1 MDRQDLLCFVCDKMI
16 PGAQLQNHVNKC
28 KVIFETQNKVR
39 LIMPDEY
46 SILFKAFK
54 ENMMLDK
61 EELENFNRM
70 LEEKSLK
77 NGESI
82 ATPQQAK
89 EMDKEFTET
98 IKKSSQPVQRSKGER
113 PRLMVCVLCGREF
126 GSTSLPIHMKTCRVK
141 FDQEQENLPKHMRK
155 NADKLIENYN
165 KNMTMLQAGGNYS
178 VDQVNNDAFDQYN
191 KEALAKCE
199 NCGRTFLPDRLIV
212 HQRSCL
218 KHPKK

>member
-16 PGAQLQNHVNKC
+16 PGTQLQNHVNKC
-28 KVIFETQNKVR
+28 KVIFETQNKVK
-39 LIMPDEY
+39 LIIPDEY
-46 SILFKAFK
+46 AILFKAFK
-54 ENMMLDK
+54 ENMVLDK
-61 EELENFNRM
+61 DELENFNRM
-70 LEEKSLK
+70 LEEKALK

-89 EMDKEFTET
+89 EMNKEFIET
-98 IKKSSQPVQRSKGER
+98 IKKSAQPPHRKNGER

-126 GSTSLPIHMKTCRVK
+126 GSTSLPIHIKSCRQK
-141 FDQEQENLPKHMRK
+141 FELEQEKLPKNMRK
-155 NADKLIENYN
+155 SADKLIEGYN
-165 KNMTMLQAGGNYS
+165 KNNAKLQLVGNYS
-178 VDQVNNDAFDQYN
+178 LDQMNNDAFEQFN